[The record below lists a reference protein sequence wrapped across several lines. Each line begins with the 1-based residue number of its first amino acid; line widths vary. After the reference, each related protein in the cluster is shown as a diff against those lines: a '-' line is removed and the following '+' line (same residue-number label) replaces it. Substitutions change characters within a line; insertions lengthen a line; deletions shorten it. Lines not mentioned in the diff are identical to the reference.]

1 LLLENLKISSAQFE
15 LSLPSYIKPVE
26 LFFKR
31 ASNTKESIDKLS
43 GLAASGGKYN
53 ITYTFS
59 GDELATLTRIS
70 DGLKYDL
77 ESNGLYMTLIV
88 NSSDDWDDGDNPLT
102 VKGTVDIAGPK
113 ITYKLFDDKN
123 NDGVWSAGE
132 AEFEVVV
139 PFDNIKFNVEYK
151 KDIN

>member
-1 LLLENLKISSAQFE
+1 
-15 LSLPSYIKPVE
+15 
-26 LFFKR
+26 
-31 ASNTKESIDKLS
+31 
-43 GLAASGGKYN
+43 
-53 ITYTFS
+53 
-59 GDELATLTRIS
+59 
-70 DGLKYDL
+70 
-77 ESNGLYMTLIV
+77 MTLIV

-151 KDIN
+151 KDIKLIQKNLAKAPGCVSRSFHFLKLKIKM

>member
-1 LLLENLKISSAQFE
+1 VA
-15 LSLPSYIKPVE
+15 
-26 LFFKR
+26 
-31 ASNTKESIDKLS
+31 
-43 GLAASGGKYN
+43 KYN

-113 ITYKLFDDKN
+113 ITYKLFDDKIMTAYGPQVKLN
-123 NDGVWSAGE
+123 L
-132 AEFEVVV
+132 
-139 PFDNIKFNVEYK
+139 KL
-151 KDIN
+151 